1 MARSESSGWTQV
13 LQNRVIMLVLA
24 MVIIVPFVAT
34 PADSG
39 SRGLAALAFEG
50 MSILLLGFLLWK
62 ARWKNSKEDIVN
74 FFKTS
79 ANLPVL
85 LFMGLTVVSAC
96 FSPHKQYSIQEVLRL
111 GAGVLLYFTVAYHFR
126 RSEQL
131 MKLVDVLMFVAIGS
145 SCIGFAQY
153 GLGSEEQ
160 KLATGVFGD
169 HQLYG
174 SFMAI
179 LLPIVGVVALSER
192 EPKRQLDALTTAALL
207 LSYSRSAWIGCAG
220 GLSALGMLALYMAT
234 RKNQKLAT
242 RKHELILPLMMLVVA
257 VGFFLLISPNTGGFM
272 KRATSIGNAS
282 GEQGWTYRQ
291 QAWHGAEMM
300 IKERPLTGFGPGL
313 YSYYQAQY
321 THSGLPMPEIARE
334 YELTHSGAA
343 MPGIRPSLWEQAH
356 NTYLQT
362 AAELGIPGLL
372 LFIAALSAFL
382 GMGLQRVVGMDNG
395 IRRTLLLG
403 SIGSIIAF
411 AFDGFGS
418 PAWQFGQVSMF
429 FWLILGIGTGCMRP
443 RSKYRTRSE
452 EESVPTRGARLSKPG
467 AVLAALALAAFL
479 PTVAL
484 AVVPAYYVLV
494 AGSGRIS
501 PKTSSIPISTLTT
514 ASTQQYAF
522 FAKFTDPGNPN
533 GGAFEVD
540 VTLCAGGTDSQG
552 NTLGKTTFTVTGVP
566 GFMTGN
572 NNSVFQASRTSGGPG
587 TVTGTY
593 TGNGGTVSDTA
604 QQTVHN

>member
-1 MARSESSGWTQV
+1 
-13 LQNRVIMLVLA
+13 MLVLA

-34 PADSG
+34 PADNG
-39 SRGLAALAFEG
+39 SRGMAALAFEG

-85 LFMGLTVVSAC
+85 LFLGLALVSAM
-96 FSPHKQYSIQEVLRL
+96 FSTHKQYGIQEALRI
-111 GAGVLLYFTVAYHFR
+111 GSGVLLYFTVAYHFR

-145 SCIGFAQY
+145 ACIGFAQY

-160 KLATGVFGD
+160 RQATGVFGD

-179 LLPIVGVVALSER
+179 LLPIVGVVAISER
-192 EPKRQLDALTTAALL
+192 EPNRQLIAQIAAVLTTAALL

-234 RKNQKLAT
+234 RKNQKLAN
-242 RKHELILPLMMLVVA
+242 RKHELIMPLMMLVVS
-257 VGFFLLISPNTGGFM
+257 VGFFLLISPNTSGFVQ
-272 KRATSIGNAS
+272 RATTLGNTSA
-282 GEQGWTYRQ
+282 EQGWQYRQ
-291 QAWHGAEMM
+291 QAWHGAEQM
-300 IKERPLTGFGPGL
+300 IKERPLTGFGLGQ
-313 YSYYQAQY
+313 YARYQSQY
-321 THSGLPMPEIARE
+321 THSGV
-334 YELTHSGAA
+334 A
-343 MPGIRPSLWEQAH
+343 MTMVPNGGSIRPSLWEQAH

-372 LFIAALSAFL
+372 LFIAVLSAFL
-382 GMGLQRVVGMDNG
+382 GMGLQRVIGMDNG

-403 SIGSIIAF
+403 SIGSIVAF

-452 EESVPTRGARLSKPG
+452 EEAVPTTKARLSRYG
-467 AVLAALALAAFL
+467 GILAALGLAAFL
-479 PTVAL
+479 PTIAL
-484 AVVPAYYVLV
+484 ATVPSYFVLV
-494 AGSGRIS
+494 ANSGRIS
-501 PKTSSIPISTLTT
+501 PKTSDIPISTLTT
-514 ASTQQYAF
+514 ASQQPYQF
-522 FAKFTDPGNPN
+522 FAKFTDPGNPSA
-533 GGAFEVD
+533 GQFELE
-540 VTLCAGGTDSQG
+540 VTLCNQPGSV
-552 NTLGKTTFTVTGVP
+552 TVFSVSGVP
-566 GFMTGN
+566 GFMTGP
-572 NNSVFQASRTSGGPG
+572 NNSVFNASRTSGGPG
-587 TVTGTY
+587 TVTATY
-593 TGNGGTVSDTA
+593 TGNGGSVTDTA
-604 QQTVHN
+604 SQSVH

>member
-1 MARSESSGWTQV
+1 MARSESSGWAQV

-34 PADSG
+34 PADNG
-39 SRGLAALAFEG
+39 SRGMAALAFEG

-62 ARWKNSKEDIVN
+62 ARWKNSKEDIVT

-85 LFMGLTVVSAC
+85 LFLGLAIVSSL

-145 SCIGFAQY
+145 ACIGFAQY

-160 KLATGVFGD
+160 RQATGVFGD

-179 LLPIVGVVALSER
+179 LLPIVGVVAISER
-192 EPKRQLDALTTAALL
+192 EPNRQLVAQIAAVLTTAALL

-234 RKNQKLAT
+234 RKNQKLAN
-242 RKHELILPLMMLVVA
+242 RKHELILPLMMLVVS
-257 VGFFLLISPNTGGFM
+257 VGFFLLISPSTGGFLQ
-272 KRATSIGNAS
+272 RASTLGNPGA
-282 GEQGWTYRQ
+282 ERGWQYRQ

-313 YSYYQAQY
+313 YAYYQSKY
-321 THSGLPMPEIARE
+321 THSGMSMPSIALR
-334 YELTHSGAA
+334 SD
-343 MPGIRPSLWEQAH
+343 MSIRPSLWEQAH

-372 LFIAALSAFL
+372 LFIGALSAFL
-382 GMGLQRVVGMDNG
+382 GMGLQRVIGMDNG

-403 SIGSIIAF
+403 SIGSIVAF

-452 EESVPTRGARLSKPG
+452 EDAVPTRGARISRPAG
-467 AVLAALALAAFL
+467 VLAALGLAAFL
-479 PTVAL
+479 PTIAM
-484 AVVPAYYVLV
+484 ATVPAYYVLV
-494 AGSGRIS
+494 PNSGRLN
-501 PKTSSIPISTLTT
+501 PTSSDIPASTLTKT
-514 ASTQQYAF
+514 STQPYQF
-522 FAKFTDPGNPN
+522 FAKFTDPGNPSN
-533 GGAFEVD
+533 PPFELE
-540 VTLCAGGTDSQG
+540 VTLCNQPGSVTVFS
-552 NTLGKTTFTVTGVP
+552 VTGVP
-566 GFMTGN
+566 GFMTGP
-572 NNSVFQASRTSGGPG
+572 NNSVFQATRTTGGPG
-587 TVTGTY
+587 TVSATY
-593 TGNGGTVSDTA
+593 TGNGGSVTA
-604 QQTVHN
+604 TASQTVH

>member
-1 MARSESSGWTQV
+1 MAKSESSGWTQV

-34 PADSG
+34 PADNG
-39 SRGLAALAFEG
+39 SRGMAALAFEG

-62 ARWKNSKEDIVN
+62 ARWKNSKEDIVS

-79 ANLPVL
+79 ANLPIL
-85 LFMGLTVVSAC
+85 LFLGLAVVSVL
-96 FSPHKQYSIQEVLRL
+96 FSAHKQYSIQEMLRL

-153 GLGSEEQ
+153 GLGAEEQ
-160 KLATGVFGD
+160 RQATGVFGD

-179 LLPIVGVVALSER
+179 LLPIVGVVAISER
-192 EPKRQLDALTTAALL
+192 EPNRQLIAQIAAVLTTAALL

-220 GLSALGMLALYMAT
+220 GLTSLGLLALYMAT
-234 RKNQKLAT
+234 RKNQKLAN
-242 RKHELILPLMMLVVA
+242 RKHELILPLMMLVVS
-257 VGFFLLISPNTGGFM
+257 VGFFLLIAPSTGGVVQ
-272 KRATSIGNAS
+272 RAMTIGNPNA
-282 GEQGWTYRQ
+282 ERGWQYRQ

-300 IKERPLTGFGPGL
+300 IKERPLTGFGLGL
-313 YSYYQAQY
+313 YPYYQSEF
-321 THSGLPMPEIARE
+321 THAGYSMTNTRSESP
-334 YELTHSGAA
+334 
-343 MPGIRPSLWEQAH
+343 IRPSLWENAH
-356 NTYLQT
+356 NAYLQT

-382 GMGLQRVVGMDNG
+382 GMGLQRVIGMDNG

-403 SIGSIIAF
+403 SIGSIVAF

-443 RSKYRTRSE
+443 RSKYRTRTE
-452 EESVPTRGARLSKPG
+452 EGAAPTRGARLSRPS
-467 AVLAALALAAFL
+467 AILAALGLAVLL
-479 PTVAL
+479 PTIAL
-484 AVVPAYYVLV
+484 AVVPAYFVLV
-494 AGSGRIS
+494 PNSGRIS
-501 PKTSSIPISTLTT
+501 PTVSDIPASTVNTT
-514 ASTQQYAF
+514 STQQYLF
-522 FAKFTDPGNPN
+522 FAKFTDPGNPAA
-533 GGAFEVD
+533 GAFELN
-540 VTLCAGGTDSQG
+540 VTNENQPGS
-552 NTLGKTTFTVTGVP
+552 NTVFTVSGVP
-566 GFMTGN
+566 GFMTGT
-572 NNSVFQASRTSGGPG
+572 NNSVFQASRTAGGPG

-593 TGNGGTVSDTA
+593 TFTSTSGGGTSSVTA
-604 QQTVHN
+604 TASQTVH

>member
-1 MARSESSGWTQV
+1 MAKSESSGWAQV

-34 PADSG
+34 PADNG

-50 MSILLLGFLLWK
+50 MSVLLLGFLLWK

-85 LFMGLTVVSAC
+85 LFLGLATVSAV
-96 FSPHKQYSIQEVLRL
+96 FSSHRQYSIQEMLRL
-111 GAGVLLYFTVAYHFR
+111 GAGILLYFTVAYHFR

-153 GLGSEEQ
+153 GLGAEEQ
-160 KLATGVFGD
+160 RQATGVFGD

-179 LLPIVGVVALSER
+179 LLPIVGVVAISER
-192 EPKRQLDALTTAALL
+192 EPNRQLIAQIAAVLTTAALL
-207 LSYSRSAWIGCAG
+207 LSYSRSAWIGCAA
-220 GLSALGMLALYMAT
+220 GLSSLGLLALYMAT
-234 RKNQKLAT
+234 RKSQKLAN
-242 RKHELILPLMMLVVA
+242 RKHELILPLMMLVVS
-257 VGFFLLISPNTGGFM
+257 VGFFLLISPSTGGFIQ
-272 KRATSIGNAS
+272 RASTLGNPDA
-282 GEQGWTYRQ
+282 ERGWQYRQ

-300 IKERPLTGFGPGL
+300 IKERPLTGFGIGNYPF
-313 YSYYQAQY
+313 YQAGF
-321 THSGLPMPEIARE
+321 THAGF
-334 YELTHSGAA
+334 A
-343 MPGIRPSLWEQAH
+343 MTSVRNTGPIRPSLWEQAH

-382 GMGLQRVVGMDNG
+382 GMGLQRVIGMDNG

-403 SIGSIIAF
+403 SIGSIVAF

-418 PAWQFGQVSMF
+418 PAWQYGQVSMF

-443 RSKYRTRSE
+443 RSKYRTRSDE
-452 EESVPTRGARLSKPG
+452 QAVPTKGARFSRPS
-467 AVLAALALAAFL
+467 AILAALGLAALLPTIALAG
-479 PTVAL
+479 
-484 AVVPAYYVLV
+484 VPAYYVLV
-494 AGSGRIS
+494 SNSGRLS
-501 PKTSSIPISTLTT
+501 PTSSDIPASTPNNI
-514 ASTQQYAF
+514 STQQYQF
-522 FAKFTDPGNPN
+522 FAKFTDPGNPGN
-533 GGAFEVD
+533 PPFELD
-540 VTLCAGGTDSQG
+540 VTLCNQQG
-552 NTLGKTTFTVTGVP
+552 SVSTYTVTGVP
-566 GFMTGN
+566 GFMNGVN
-572 NNSVFQASRTSGGPG
+572 NNSQFQATRSAGGPG
-587 TVTGTY
+587 TVQATY
-593 TGNGGTVSDTA
+593 TGNGGSTTA
-604 QQTVHN
+604 TASQTVH

>member
-1 MARSESSGWTQV
+1 MAKSESSGWAQV
-13 LQNRVIMLVLA
+13 LQNRIIMLVLA

-34 PADSG
+34 PIDNG
-39 SRGLAALAFEG
+39 SRGTAALAFEG

-62 ARWKNSKEDIVN
+62 ARWKNSKEDITN

-85 LFMGLTVVSAC
+85 LFLGLTIVSAL
-96 FSPHKQYSIQEVLRL
+96 FATKAHIQYSIQEVLRL

-145 SCIGFAQY
+145 ACIGFAQY
-153 GLGSEEQ
+153 GLGSEDQ
-160 KLATGVFGD
+160 RHATGVFGD

-179 LLPIVGVVALSER
+179 LLPIVGVVAISEK
-192 EPKRQLDALTTAALL
+192 EPNRQLVAQIAAVLTTAALL
-207 LSYSRSAWIGCAG
+207 LSYSRSAWIGCAA

-234 RKNQKLAT
+234 RKNQRMAN
-242 RKHELILPLMMLVVA
+242 RKHELVMPLMMLVVS
-257 VGFFLLISPNTGGFM
+257 VGFFLLIAPNTSSFM
-272 KRATSIGNAS
+272 QRAQTLTNVTS
-282 GEQGWTYRQ
+282 ERGWQYRQ
-291 QAWHGAEMM
+291 QAWNGAEQM
-300 IKERPLTGFGPGL
+300 IKARPLTGFGIGQYPFWQ
-313 YSYYQAQY
+313 SQY
-321 THSGLPMPEIARE
+321 THSGIPMAS
-334 YELTHSGAA
+334 LG
-343 MPGIRPSLWEQAH
+343 GDQNIRPSLWEQAH

-372 LFIAALSAFL
+372 LFIALLSTFL
-382 GMGLQRVVGMDNG
+382 GMGLQRVIGMDNG

-403 SIGSIIAF
+403 SLGSIVAF

-452 EESVPTRGARLSKPG
+452 DEAVPTKGARVSKPAG
-467 AVLAALALAAFL
+467 VFAALGLAALL
-479 PTVAL
+479 PTIAM
-484 AVVPAYYVLV
+484 ASVPAYFVLV

-501 PKTSSIPISTLTT
+501 PTSSNIPASTINTT
-514 ASTQQYAF
+514 STQQYAF

-533 GGAFEVD
+533 NPPVELD
-540 VTLCAGGTDSQG
+540 VTLCNQQG
-552 NTLGKTTFTVTGVP
+552 SVTVFSTTGVP

-572 NNSVFQASRTSGGPG
+572 NNSVFQASRTAGGPG
-587 TVTGTY
+587 TVSATY
-593 TGNGGTVSDTA
+593 TGNGGSVTA
-604 QQTVHN
+604 NASQTVH

>member
-1 MARSESSGWTQV
+1 MAKSESSGWAQV

-34 PADSG
+34 PADNG
-39 SRGLAALAFEG
+39 SRGMAALAFEG

-62 ARWKNSKEDIVN
+62 ARWKNSREDIVN

-85 LFMGLTVVSAC
+85 LFLGLAIVSC
-96 FSPHKQYSIQEVLRL
+96 LFSAHREYSIQEVLRL

-145 SCIGFAQY
+145 ACIGFAQY

-160 KLATGVFGD
+160 RQATGVFGD

-179 LLPIVGVVALSER
+179 LLPLVGVVAISER
-192 EPKRQLDALTTAALL
+192 EPNRQLVAQIAAVLTTAALL
-207 LSYSRSAWIGCAG
+207 LSYSRSAWIGCAA
-220 GLSALGMLALYMAT
+220 GLSSLGMLALYMAT
-234 RKNQKLAT
+234 RKTQKLANN
-242 RKHELILPLMMLVVA
+242 KQQLVLPLMMLVVSI
-257 VGFFLLISPNTGGFM
+257 GFFLLIAPSTGGFVQ
-272 KRATSIGNAS
+272 RARTLANPN
-282 GEQGWTYRQ
+282 GERGWQYRQ
-291 QAWHGAEMM
+291 QAWHGAEEM
-300 IKERPLTGFGPGL
+300 IKERPLTGFGLGL
-313 YSYYQAQY
+313 YSYYQEKF
-321 THSGLPMPEIARE
+321 THNGIPMPLVRG
-334 YELTHSGAA
+334 TS
-343 MPGIRPSLWEQAH
+343 PIRPSLWEQAH

-372 LFIAALSAFL
+372 LFIGALSAFL
-382 GMGLQRVVGMDNG
+382 GMGLQRVIGMDNG

-403 SIGSIIAF
+403 SIGSIITF

-429 FWLILGIGTGCMRP
+429 FWLILGIGTGCLRP

-452 EESVPTRGARLSKPG
+452 ELAVPTKAARFSRPSG
-467 AVLAALALAAFL
+467 VLAALALAAFL
-479 PTVAL
+479 PTIAL
-484 AVVPAYYVLV
+484 ASVPAYFVLV
-494 AGSGRIS
+494 AQSARIA
-501 PKTSSIPISTLTT
+501 PTASSIPRSSFTFD
-514 ASTQQYAF
+514 SKQQYAL
-522 FAKFTDPGNPN
+522 FAKFTDPGNPQN
-533 GGAFEVD
+533 PAFELD
-540 VTLCAGGTDSQG
+540 VTLCNQPGSV
-552 NTLGKTTFTVTGVP
+552 TTFTVQNAP
-566 GFMTGN
+566 GFMTGP
-572 NNSVFQASRTSGGPG
+572 NNSIFQASRTQGSG

-593 TGNGGTVSDTA
+593 VGNGGSTFAVAT
-604 QQTVHN
+604 QNVF

>member
-1 MARSESSGWTQV
+1 MARSESSGWVQV

-34 PADSG
+34 PADNG
-39 SRGLAALAFEG
+39 QRGLVAGVFEG

-62 ARWKNSKEDIVN
+62 ARWKNSKDDIVN

-85 LFMGLTVVSAC
+85 LFLGLAIVSAL
-96 FSPHKQYSIQEVLRL
+96 FSSHRDYSIQEVMRL

-145 SCIGFAQY
+145 ACIGFAQY

-160 KLATGVFGD
+160 RQATGVFGD

-179 LLPIVGVVALSER
+179 LLPIVGVVAISEK
-192 EPKRQLDALTTAALL
+192 EPNRQLIAQIAAVLTTAALL
-207 LSYSRSAWIGCAG
+207 LSYSRSAWIGCAA

-234 RKNQKLAT
+234 RKSAKLNN
-242 RKHELILPLMMLVVA
+242 RKHELVLPLMMLVVSI
-257 VGFFLLISPNTGGFM
+257 GFFLLIAPSTGGFLQ
-272 KRATSIGNAS
+272 RAATIANPG
-282 GEQGWTYRQ
+282 GERGWQYRQ

-300 IKERPLTGFGPGL
+300 IKERPLTGFGTGL
-313 YSYYQAQY
+313 YPVYQSKYSHAGFPMNSI
-321 THSGLPMPEIARE
+321 HSETA
-334 YELTHSGAA
+334 
-343 MPGIRPSLWEQAH
+343 IRPGLWEQAH
-356 NTYLQT
+356 NIYLQT

-372 LFIAALSAFL
+372 LFIAALSLFL
-382 GMGLQRVVGMDNG
+382 GTGLQRVIGMDNG

-403 SIGSIIAF
+403 SLGSIVAF

-452 EESVPTRGARLSKPG
+452 ETAVPSRAVRLSRPSS
-467 AVLAALALAAFL
+467 VLAALGLAAFL
-479 PTVAL
+479 PTIAL
-484 AVVPAYYVLV
+484 AGVPTYFTLV
-494 AGSGRIS
+494 ANSGRLS
-501 PKTSSIPISTLTT
+501 PTSSDIA
-514 ASTQQYAF
+514 ASTINTTSTQPYKF
-522 FAKFTDPGNPN
+522 FAKFLDPANPATP
-533 GGAFEVD
+533 AFELE
-540 VTLCAGGTDSQG
+540 VTLCNDPGSVTVFS
-552 NTLGKTTFTVTGVP
+552 VTGVP
-566 GFMTGN
+566 GFMSGP
-572 NNSVFQASRTSGGPG
+572 NNSVFTATRTAGGPG
-587 TVTGTY
+587 TVSATY
-593 TGNGGTVSDTA
+593 THTTSSGAGGTSSVSATA
-604 QQTVHN
+604 SQTVH

>member
-1 MARSESSGWTQV
+1 MAKSESSGWAQV

-34 PADSG
+34 PADNG
-39 SRGLAALAFEG
+39 SRGMAALAFEG

-62 ARWKNSKEDIVN
+62 ARWKNSREDLVN

-85 LFMGLTVVSAC
+85 LFLGLAIVSC
-96 FSPHKQYSIQEVLRL
+96 LFSAHKNYSIQEVLRL

-145 SCIGFAQY
+145 ACIGFAQY

-160 KLATGVFGD
+160 RQATGMFGD

-179 LLPIVGVVALSER
+179 LLPLVGVVAISER
-192 EPKRQLDALTTAALL
+192 EPNRQLVAQIAAVLTTAALL

-220 GLSALGMLALYMAT
+220 GLSALGMLSLYMAT
-234 RKNQKLAT
+234 RKTQKLAT
-242 RKHELILPLMMLVVA
+242 RKHEVVLPLMMIA
-257 VGFFLLISPNTGGFM
+257 VSIGFFLMIAPNTGGFM
-272 KRATSIGNAS
+272 QRAQSIASPNA
-282 GEQGWTYRQ
+282 ERGWQYRQ

-300 IKERPLTGFGPGL
+300 IKEKPLTGFGIGL
-313 YSYYQAQY
+313 YAYNQAQY
-321 THSGLPMPEIARE
+321 THNGIPMPSIR
-334 YELTHSGAA
+334 TSA
-343 MPGIRPSLWEQAH
+343 MIHPSLWEQAH

-372 LFIAALSAFL
+372 LFIATLSAFL
-382 GMGLQRVVGMDNG
+382 GLGLQRVVGMDVG

-403 SIGSIIAF
+403 SLGSIVTF

-452 EESVPTRGARLSKPG
+452 EGTLQVGRARFSKPAG
-467 AVLAALALAAFL
+467 VLAALGLAAFL
-479 PTVAL
+479 PTIAL
-484 AVVPAYYVLV
+484 AGVDAYFVLV

-501 PKTSSIPISTLTT
+501 PTVSTIPKSTGTFT
-514 ASTQQYAF
+514 STQKYQF
-522 FAKFTDPGNPN
+522 FASFTDPGNPQN
-533 GGAFEVD
+533 PAFELE
-540 VTLCAGGTDSQG
+540 VTLCNQVGSVTVF
-552 NTLGKTTFTVTGVP
+552 NVTGVP
-566 GFMTGN
+566 GNMVGP
-572 NNSVFQASRTSGGPG
+572 NNSIFQAARISGGPG
-587 TVTGTY
+587 SVTATY
-593 TGNGGTVSDTA
+593 TGNGGSTTA
-604 QQTVHN
+604 SASQTVN